1 MNLDY
6 GFMVSIIPVVVKAL
20 PVTLEF
26 TVISLLFASV
36 IALVFGTVLIRKVF
50 ILNKLVLFF
59 NTFLKGVPLIV
70 QLLFCY
76 YAIPYVLEKA
86 DGIFG
91 WHYDPRAP
99 SYFAF
104 AVVAFAFNYGAYLTD
119 VVVSSYGAVDKG
131 QYEAACAVGMTPFQA
146 MIHIVVPQA
155 LVISLPNLGNYFM
168 WLLKATSLAS
178 VVNVFEM
185 LSVAKASTAENY
197 AILEGYL
204 VAAGVYWIV
213 CFFAEKLISKLNVR
227 MKRC

>member
-20 PVTLEF
+20 PVTLEL
-26 TVISLLFASV
+26 TVISLLLASV